1 MDARG
6 CGRERTLRT
15 AGIVERSAGTP
26 RLSAAAELASSRTEI
41 LPYISLKAVTRWRAE
56 IRSHRRR
63 EEKRGGLTGTLADV
77 EEAEF
82 GTTCEGRRL
91 EETSQHKTNTQG
103 STSPL

>member
-63 EEKRGGLTGTLADV
+63 EEKRGGLPGTLADV